1 MSPLSIISI
10 IFVPS
15 IYILQFFDKLRYVPI
30 KEERSYIKGDT
41 LVIVIDQQITSQGI
55 FILNNSKCTLS
66 L

>member
-1 MSPLSIISI
+1 MSPLWI
-10 IFVPS
+10 IFVTS
-15 IYILQFFDKLRYVPI
+15 INIFQLFDKLRYVPI